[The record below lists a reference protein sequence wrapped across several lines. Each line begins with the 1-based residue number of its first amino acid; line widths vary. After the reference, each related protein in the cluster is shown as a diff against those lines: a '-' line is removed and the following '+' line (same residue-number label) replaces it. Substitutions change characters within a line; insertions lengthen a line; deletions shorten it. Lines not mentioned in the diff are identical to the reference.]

1 MILRGF
7 VLKIENSGENDLNL
21 IFFSEEEGKI
31 KILVKGARKPLSKLR
46 GLCQFFIFL
55 ELKIVKGK
63 RNIHLIGGRELK
75 IFKNIIESFKKIKET
90 SFLLSTL
97 NSFFPFFKKDHK
109 IFVLTLKTLEKIND
123 LKEEK
128 SEIISSAFL
137 IKLLAFLG
145 FKPEI
150 KKCLVCQQ
158 DLSRPPH
165 QNHLIFNF
173 KEGGIIC
180 PACSPAFAN
189 PLRQS
194 FSEARASASAL
205 RASADKKELCS
216 TTGKILKIL
225 QDLLYKDY
233 KFLETKDFKSREN
246 LIKTKNIIKE
256 FLQWRQ

>member
-1 MILRGF
+1 MILKGF
-7 VLKIENSGENDLNL
+7 ILSIESFGENDLNL

-31 KILVKGARKPLSKLR
+31 KILVKGARKLKAKLR

-75 IFKNIIESFKKIKET
+75 VFKNIIESFKKIEET

-97 NSFFPFFKKDHK
+97 NSFFPFLKKDHK

-150 KKCLVCQQ
+150 RKCLACHQ
-158 DLSRPPH
+158 DLSKF
-165 QNHLIFNF
+165 NHLIFNF
-173 KEGGIIC
+173 KEGGVVC
-180 PACSPAFAN
+180 PTCAK
-189 PLRQS
+189 
-194 FSEARASASAL
+194 ASTSAL
-205 RASADKKELCS
+205 WASADKSAGVKISFAKPRSELCS
-216 TTGKILKIL
+216 ITGDLSKIL

-233 KFLETKDFKSREN
+233 KFLETKDFKSRES

>member
-97 NSFFPFFKKDHK
+97 NSFFPFFLPTDPPTCPPKLQRRRKLYAKEEKKEPK
-109 IFVLTLKTLEKIND
+109 IFALSLKTLEKINS
-123 LKEEK
+123 LSEEK
-128 SEIISSAFL
+128 TDLLKSAFL
-137 IKLLAFLG
+137 IKFLAFSG
-145 FKPEI
+145 FKPEL
-150 KKCLVCQQ
+150 KKCLICHKLLLENFVFFDFKQGGLICSACQKTKNSDQ
-158 DLSRPPH
+158 IKIS
-165 QNHLIFNF
+165 
-173 KEGGIIC
+173 
-180 PACSPAFAN
+180 
-189 PLRQS
+189 
-194 FSEARASASAL
+194 SE
-205 RASADKKELCS
+205 
-216 TTGKILKIL
+216 ILGIL
-225 QDLLYKDY
+225 QNLLYKDFDFLKEKNFSEKSLIEIDDILK
-233 KFLETKDFKSREN
+233 KFLV
-246 LIKTKNIIKE
+246 
-256 FLQWRQ
+256 WRQ

>member
-1 MILRGF
+1 M
-7 VLKIENSGENDLNL
+7 
-21 IFFSEEEGKI
+21 
-31 KILVKGARKPLSKLR
+31 
-46 GLCQFFIFL
+46 
-55 ELKIVKGK
+55 
-63 RNIHLIGGRELK
+63 
-75 IFKNIIESFKKIKET
+75 
-90 SFLLSTL
+90 
-97 NSFFPFFKKDHK
+97 
-109 IFVLTLKTLEKIND
+109 TLKTLEKIND